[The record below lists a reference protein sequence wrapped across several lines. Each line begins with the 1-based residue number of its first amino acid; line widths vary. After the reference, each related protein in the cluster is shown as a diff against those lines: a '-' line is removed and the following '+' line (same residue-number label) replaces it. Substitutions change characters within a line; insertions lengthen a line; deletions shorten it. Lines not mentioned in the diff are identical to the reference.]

1 MDDMPDFDTAAPP
14 AAQPPKKRRKPVK
27 RKAAAPPKQDRS
39 AAIRF
44 GMAKA
49 KKRRKMKKRVN
60 PTDKRLKANRK
71 PLLVEGSS
79 PSVILV
85 THADIARQL
94 GPLTKVERAAIL
106 DKLQEDMT

>member
-14 AAQPPKKRRKPVK
+14 AEQPPKKRRKPVK
-27 RKAAAPPKQDRS
+27 RKAQTFDRNKLHANRRKQLAAP
-39 AAIRF
+39 
-44 GMAKA
+44 
-49 KKRRKMKKRVN
+49 KRRKMKKRIN

-79 PSVILV
+79 PAVILV